1 MLSFTLKKG
10 RNDITAGA
18 SRTQKAAYYALYYL
32 LKAVGL
38 LPAWFLYYPLAGVC
52 YLLLY
57 YLFRYRLQV
66 TRENFKTL
74 SPKRAERSCAVSN
87 GGSTDI
93 WLKYSLIR

>member
-66 TRENFKTL
+66 TRENLQNAFPEKEQRGVAPYRT
-74 SPKRAERSCAVSN
+74 AVLQTF
-87 GGSTDI
+87 G
-93 WLKYSLIR
+93 